1 MGCPSMSQARK
12 PCWITFG
19 TGSGL
24 RAKFIKDL
32 ELKRDYSKFAE
43 TPSDCNP
50 PKHRRLLIFALRGLD
65 SPDCCA
71 VSVHHGPENRIADH
85 RRVENAQQRS
95 HRGSEPICRSHD
107 GLD

>member
-43 TPSDCNP
+43 T
-50 PKHRRLLIFALRGLD
+50 RLIVTHPNTAVCLS
-65 SPDCCA
+65 SP
-71 VSVHHGPENRIADH
+71 
-85 RRVENAQQRS
+85 
-95 HRGSEPICRSHD
+95 
-107 GLD
+107 